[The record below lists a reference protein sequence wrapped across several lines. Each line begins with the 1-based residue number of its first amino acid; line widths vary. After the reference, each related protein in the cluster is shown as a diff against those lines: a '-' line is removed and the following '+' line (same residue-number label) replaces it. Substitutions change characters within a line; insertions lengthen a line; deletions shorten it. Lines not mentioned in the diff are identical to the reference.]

1 VSATAGDESLRL
13 LCGAA
18 RRRDALPA
26 RVLMDLNTPGDD
38 SRGAQRAIC
47 NEVTLKTLP
56 LVVLQQIFVYWLGS
70 VVLPA

>member
-1 VSATAGDESLRL
+1 
-13 LCGAA
+13 
-18 RRRDALPA
+18 
-26 RVLMDLNTPGDD
+26 MDLNTPGDD